1 MRKIQTLVALCL
13 LSSMAMADCDTNIS
27 ATTPDENFD
36 ESGGIVLD
44 KQTGL
49 MWKQCPEG
57 LSEDGC
63 AVGVPDAV
71 TWAQALEA
79 VDALNTG
86 GGFAGHTDWR
96 LPNIKELQSI
106 VEEQCDSPARNETV
120 FPGDYRNQLWSSSPV
135 AVTGDDTANRA
146 WFIAVG
152 DGVTSN
158 EIRSRGLGIR
168 LVRGG

>member
-36 ESGGIVLD
+36 ESDGTVLD

-63 AVGVPDAV
+63 AVGIADTV

-79 VDALNTG
+79 AEALNTD

-120 FPGDYRNQLWSSSPV
+120 FPGNYADQLWSSSPV
-135 AVTGDDTANRA
+135 VVTGAGTANKA
-146 WFIAVG
+146 WYITM
-152 DGVTSN
+152 DEGVSSPSA
-158 EIRSRGLGIR
+158 RSSRLGIR

>member
-36 ESGGIVLD
+36 ESDGTVLD

-57 LSEDGC
+57 LSDDGC
-63 AVGVPDAV
+63 AVGIADTV

-79 VDALNTG
+79 VAALNAD
-86 GGFAGHTDWR
+86 GGFAEHTDWR

-106 VEEQCDSPARNETV
+106 VEEQCDSPARNESM
-120 FPGDYRNQLWSSSPV
+120 FPGNYAAQLWSGSPV
-135 AVTGDDTANRA
+135 AGGETESRA
-146 WFIAVG
+146 WYITVG
-152 DGVTSN
+152 EGITSPA
-158 EIRSRGLGIR
+158 ERSSRLGIR